1 MPNILQPIVI
11 ILAGVSIGVADF
23 LIKDVAIK
31 GGFLSALKNP
41 LVLIIILLYAIQI
54 AFLFYIFRNHGKIG
68 IVGNLQMVFY
78 SLTVV
83 ILGLVVFGEKISIVQ
98 GVGVLL
104 AVIGAILM
112 SI

>member
-23 LIKDVAIK
+23 LIKKIALK
-31 GGFLSALKNP
+31 GGFLLALKDP
-41 LVLIIILLYAIQI
+41 WMIAIIVLYFIQI
-54 AFLFYIFRNHGKIG
+54 AFLFYVFRNQGKIG

-98 GVGVLL
+98 GVGILL

-112 SI
+112 SV